1 MAKRLKKIEPVVT
14 IPVITPK
21 IEFYFYI
28 GDKYYRR
35 MQPIPY
41 KYKNDYIKN
50 IKEIL
55 NESYKR

>member
-14 IPVITPK
+14 IPVSTPK

-28 GDKYYRR
+28 GEKYYRR

-41 KYKNDYIKN
+41 KYKNDYINK
-50 IKEIL
+50 IKEML
-55 NESYKR
+55 SK